1 MPETRCPGQD
11 QRYWK
16 PEDIFT
22 AACPH
27 CRGEIEFW
35 KDEPTRVCPACGKE
49 VRNPKQDFGC
59 AKWCQHAAECLEPL
73 SGESPGGTLNPGEAP
88 K

>member
-16 PEDIFT
+16 FEDIFLVL
-22 AACPH
+22 CPSCKH
-27 CRGEIEFW
+27 EIEFW
-35 KDEPTRVCPACGKE
+35 KDEPMRLCPKCQKE
-49 VRNPKQDFGC
+49 VRNPKLDLAC
-59 AKWCQHAAECLEPL
+59 AKWCAQAEECLGKLKLTVSDE
-73 SGESPGGTLNPGEAP
+73 